1 MVGRPEYVGKN
12 ALSLV
17 EQIHIDCSLDRFASW
32 ASSIHTCSN
41 MLQLI
46 LQAGLLSNIWPAHRT
61 HNPDILGAIPGF
73 AGLFS
78 QPCITLH
85 SVVYYQL
92 GTCPKVVTS
101 CCAVYTLRLRHGGE
115 LSPTGLQ
122 CSQLWP
128 APSCTSTLHQ
138 HLW

>member
-1 MVGRPEYVGKN
+1 MGKN

-32 ASSIHTCSN
+32 ASSTHTCSN
-41 MLQLI
+41 MLRLI
-46 LQAGLLSNIWPAHRT
+46 VQAGLLSNIRPAHRT
-61 HNPDILGAIPGF
+61 RNPDILGNIPSC

-78 QPCITLH
+78 QLCITLR

-92 GTCPKVVTS
+92 GTRPKVVTS
-101 CCAVYTLRLRHGGE
+101 CCAVYSLRLRHEGE

-128 APSCTSTLHQ
+128 TPSCTSTLHQ